1 MRIAQD
7 AARDQKRLP
16 VGTWY
21 EGSGSDAVV
30 GASYRSPI
38 IALLFLAALL
48 MIGYFFVSFLSGF
61 APIVLER
68 FS

>member
-1 MRIAQD
+1 
-7 AARDQKRLP
+7 
-16 VGTWY
+16 
-21 EGSGSDAVV
+21 
-30 GASYRSPI
+30 
-38 IALLFLAALL
+38 LL